1 MGYDLCHRGEGILEQ
16 GGGLLGS
23 GDAWGE
29 VGIKVKVEGPQPAPS
44 IVGWSSWGQE
54 DIVRGVARRLLGWEF
69 HGHFHWVISD
79 PTPPLCS
86 YVSSTKHLLWPLLCP
101 PGDHARLS
109 HDSDFS

>member
-44 IVGWSSWGQE
+44 IV
-54 DIVRGVARRLLGWEF
+54 
-69 HGHFHWVISD
+69 
-79 PTPPLCS
+79 
-86 YVSSTKHLLWPLLCP
+86 
-101 PGDHARLS
+101 
-109 HDSDFS
+109 